1 MSRNQYVARPKA
13 AFTPEKAN
21 DLILKAKD
29 DFQKIVSSLNSR
41 MVFTQ
46 EALFAYHAMMSNP
59 SLYETAA
66 SNEWSF
72 NLAMQQIASS
82 GLSLNPALGLAFLVP
97 RQGKIIADV
106 SYRGLM
112 KIATDS
118 RAVDLVVA
126 EAVYSG
132 DRFIYNGSTAEPDHV
147 FDPFLSKKDRGS
159 FRGVYVKAYLPSGR
173 LVVDPLSAEDVYS
186 ARSLSK
192 AFQHTDPSKRGPW
205 ETHFEPMAI
214 KTGIKSAS
222 KYWPKTSPV
231 LENVI
236 SYLNEE
242 ADEGFSTGP
251 ISLATAAR
259 DMHGTSHAPNVVDL
273 SGNVYE
279 HGQQNEA
286 PQGVVDADAPKHVD
300 GATVQSADPQP
311 QGPSIPLENSKP
323 DGRGDPIEVIKK
335 RIQSVYDR
343 TMKNGSW
350 NAATE
355 WAQAHLRD
363 DLQAE
368 AFALFKRGEAEYQE
382 RQKASA

>member
-59 SLYETAA
+59 SLYETAS

-132 DRFIYNGSTAEPDHV
+132 DRFI
-147 FDPFLSKKDRGS
+147 
-159 FRGVYVKAYLPSGR
+159 
-173 LVVDPLSAEDVYS
+173 
-186 ARSLSK
+186 
-192 AFQHTDPSKRGPW
+192 
-205 ETHFEPMAI
+205 
-214 KTGIKSAS
+214 
-222 KYWPKTSPV
+222 
-231 LENVI
+231 
-236 SYLNEE
+236 
-242 ADEGFSTGP
+242 
-251 ISLATAAR
+251 
-259 DMHGTSHAPNVVDL
+259 
-273 SGNVYE
+273 
-279 HGQQNEA
+279 
-286 PQGVVDADAPKHVD
+286 
-300 GATVQSADPQP
+300 
-311 QGPSIPLENSKP
+311 
-323 DGRGDPIEVIKK
+323 
-335 RIQSVYDR
+335 
-343 TMKNGSW
+343 
-350 NAATE
+350 
-355 WAQAHLRD
+355 
-363 DLQAE
+363 
-368 AFALFKRGEAEYQE
+368 
-382 RQKASA
+382 